1 MIVYCTGSKKGEE
14 AYQILHKNIIEFTES
29 LGHSVLSE
37 VSPKF
42 SSTIPLS
49 DTQIY
54 KRNLKWID
62 GSKLIIAEFSDNQL
76 ETGIEI
82 AYALFHRKIPV
93 LAIHISDESKLP
105 AMLAGCDLS
114 LLKIDKYSDANEMQ
128 KIVKNFLLDHS
139 KS

>member
-1 MIVYCTGSKKGEE
+1 MIVYCTGTKKGDE

-37 VSPKF
+37 SSPKF
-42 SSTIPLS
+42 STTIPLT

-62 GSKLIIAEFSDNQL
+62 GSKLVIAEISDSDL
-76 ETGIEI
+76 ETGLEI

-93 LAIHISDESKLP
+93 LALHISDDRKLSP
-105 AMLAGCDLS
+105 MLAGCDLS
-114 LLKIDKYSDANEMQ
+114 LLKIDEYSDANEMQ
-128 KIVKNFLLDHS
+128 KIVKNFLLNHS